1 MRAQRARAVRP
12 GDEVR
17 AIERIVAGAF
27 RGLTGRDGEAIRYA
41 MMDDTP
47 VGLIGLAA
55 GGEGLV
61 RLDYVDGED
70 QFVERL
76 LGLFG
81 DRPVV
86 RSPALDRARHQLGQY
101 FAGRRRA
108 FDLNV
113 DLSTVSEFD
122 RRVLRV
128 TARVPAGRVATYQE
142 VARRAGNPRASRAA
156 GNALHKNPVAIIIPC
171 HRVVRSDGS
180 LGGYGGGLPV
190 KEYLLRLEGALPE
203 EEPG

>member
-1 MRAQRARAVRP
+1 MAHAARLS
-12 GDEVR
+12 DEVR

-27 RGLTGRDGEAIRYA
+27 RGLTSREGEAIRYA

-55 GGEGLV
+55 GRAGLV

-81 DRPVV
+81 EAPVV
-86 RSPALDRARHQLGQY
+86 RSPALDQARRELDQY

-108 FDLNV
+108 FDLDV
-113 DLSTVSEFD
+113 DLSRVSEFD

-128 TARVPAGRVATYQE
+128 TARVPRGRVATYQE

-180 LGGYGGGLPV
+180 LGGYGGGVPV

-203 EEPG
+203 EPRE